1 MDVTELSKAHEEFLA
16 VAEAGG
22 FGPPPAGEWD
32 AGRLL
37 AHVAVA
43 DAAIASTA
51 LAVIGGER
59 AVYDNRASLD
69 EWNLS
74 RVVGECG
81 GMAPLIEFVRAQG
94 RLLGAVAA
102 ELSESAGSVLIPVL
116 IVSGDQLVVDEPWS
130 LADLIAGIARFHLP
144 QHAEQLARLR

>member
-1 MDVTELSKAHEEFLA
+1 MDNTELHQAQEDFLA
-16 VAEAGG
+16 VADAGG

-37 AHVAVA
+37 AHMAVA
-43 DAAIASTA
+43 DAAIASVA

-74 RVVGECG
+74 RVIDECG
-81 GMAPLIEFVRAQG
+81 DLAGLIEFVRGQG
-94 RLLGAVAA
+94 RLLRTVATEVSQAAGAV
-102 ELSESAGSVLIPVL
+102 LLPVL
-116 IVSGDQLVVDEPWS
+116 IVSNDQLIVDEPWS
-130 LADLIAGIARFHLP
+130 LADLIGGVARFHLP
-144 QHAEQLARLR
+144 QHAGQLARLR